1 MIHTLQVSLL
11 VALVALTGT
20 RATCSAQSGRQIQ
33 YSEPRAERGST
44 NLNRLSH
51 GLSRLD
57 RLESELNRPFEFVT
71 SGNSMQGSF
80 LTAPLPTPPP
90 AVNNPRVKELIDRK
104 RDFPFMKPEELYHIQ
119 SPADLYKAPELTA
132 DGRDR
137 SSLRP
142 LERALLDKDNPDGAR
157 NSQFGNRLGQWGE
170 GVPDSTGNPARSG
183 LSDIERNLQNLMGKY
198 GSGTDQGKSSVR
210 QAADFFGYGESRMPV
225 MNKRTASEIQRIE
238 EFKKIYDFNNSRPA
252 GLTPTDAA
260 RHSNPYIDSSFYDLP
275 PRAATATPS
284 PVVTPSTFGSLL
296 PGYSTPPPA
305 PAPVKP
311 YTPPPSVFQSVPKR
325 NF

>member
-1 MIHTLQVSLL
+1 MIHALQVSLV

-33 YSEPRAERGST
+33 YSEPRTERSST
-44 NLNRLSH
+44 NLNRLGQ

-71 SGNSMQGSF
+71 SGNSMEGSF

-104 RDFPFMKPEELYHIQ
+104 RDFPFLKPEELYHIQ

-142 LERALLDKDNPDGAR
+142 LERALLDKDNPNGLA
-157 NSQFGNRLGQWGE
+157 NSPTGNRLNSWNE
-170 GVPDSTGNPARSG
+170 GLPGSPGNPARGG

-198 GSGTDQGKSSVR
+198 GGGADQAKSSVR
-210 QAADFFGYGESRMPV
+210 QAADFFGYGASQMPV
-225 MNKRTASEIQRIE
+225 VNKRTASEIQRIE

-252 GLTPTDAA
+252 GLTPTDAT

-275 PRAATATPS
+275 ARAATPTPS
-284 PVVTPSTFGSLL
+284 PVATPSTFGTMF
-296 PGYSTPPPA
+296 PGYNTPPPA
-305 PAPVKP
+305 PAPVKT
-311 YTPPPSVFQSVPKR
+311 YTPPASVFQSVPKR
-325 NF
+325 TF